1 MGKVRT
7 RFLGIDEIEEQQK
20 KEAKERAERKK
31 LEHADEPEEES
42 EEAEKETKK
51 KQKKTAPAVSARK
64 HGKKFAEARKKV
76 DPKQSY
82 KLTDAIELLK
92 KVSFAKFDE
101 SVELHINVLK
111 DGLRGEVS
119 LPHAT
124 GRTVRVAVLDDAIL
138 KDIENGTIEFDVL
151 IAHPSQM
158 PKIAKF
164 ARVLGPKGLMP
175 NPKAGTVST
184 EPEKTAEKFK
194 KGSLRWKAEAKAP
207 IIHQMV
213 AKLSFETSQI
223 EDNAKAFMESV
234 GYKNIKEAYIAAT
247 MTPSV
252 KLEIQSE

>member
-31 LEHADEPEEES
+31 MEHDEETEETT
-42 EEAEKETKK
+42 EETEKETKK
-51 KQKKTAPAVSARK
+51 KQKKAVHAVSARK

-76 DPKQSY
+76 DPKQAY

-101 SVELHINVLK
+101 SVELHVNVLK
-111 DGLRGEVS
+111 EGMRGEVN

-124 GRTVRVAVLDDAIL
+124 GRTVRVVVLDDAVL
-138 KDIENGTIEFDVL
+138 TDIADGKIEFDVL

-194 KGSLRWKAEAKAP
+194 KGSLRWKTESKAP
-207 IIHQMV
+207 IIHQMI
-213 AKLSFETSQI
+213 AKLSAETSQI
-223 EDNAKAFMESV
+223 EENATAFLESV